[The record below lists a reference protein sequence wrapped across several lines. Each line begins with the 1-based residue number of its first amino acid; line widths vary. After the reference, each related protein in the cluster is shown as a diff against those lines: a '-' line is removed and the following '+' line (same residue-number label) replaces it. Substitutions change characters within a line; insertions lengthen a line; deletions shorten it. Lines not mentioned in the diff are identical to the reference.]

1 MPPTK
6 AVDLGSS
13 NVFNKMPNPSNPN
26 TIDGTAA
33 RLLIFI
39 SIKSVNLFLLE
50 NSSRYIAPKRP
61 NGNDKSNT
69 IIIVKNDPIN
79 DPPRPANSAS
89 LESHLEKNGK
99 LNSNF
104 TLFWPTSSS

>member
-13 NVFNKMPNPSNPN
+13 VFNKMPNPSNPN

-79 DPPRPANSAS
+79 DPPRPANSAF
-89 LESHLEKNGK
+89 ESPLEKMAN
-99 LNSNF
+99 
-104 TLFWPTSSS
+104 